1 MCLQRTGGKPESKP
15 HAWPWLTAQ
24 SLVLNLSN
32 LLQETNS
39 HYNFHRD
46 YKPNQGRYIQS
57 DPIGTDGGVNLYGYS
72 YVNPLTYI
80 DTTGE
85 VPWIGL
91 PALYCVRF
99 PRVCKEILRCI
110 INPRACK
117 KKLCRF
123 GNAIYAAC
131 HSLPTCAPCRES
143 CVASQ
148 GKMAFLTT
156 CYTLRLSMSRCYND
170 NPSPNDGHAQQLA
183 DIARKMPVCMEAIS
197 VNCSGCCGY

>member
-1 MCLQRTGGKPESKP
+1 MCLQRTGGKPESRP

-85 VPWIGL
+85 VPWIGVL
-91 PALYCVRF
+91 CGQPRENGFFNYLLYF
-99 PRVCKEILRCI
+99 KAFDE
-110 INPRACK
+110 
-117 KKLCRF
+117 
-123 GNAIYAAC
+123 
-131 HSLPTCAPCRES
+131 SLLQRQ
-143 CVASQ
+143 SQ
-148 GKMAFLTT
+148 
-156 CYTLRLSMSRCYND
+156 
-170 NPSPNDGHAQQLA
+170 P
-183 DIARKMPVCMEAIS
+183 
-197 VNCSGCCGY
+197 

>member
-1 MCLQRTGGKPESKP
+1 MSRGRRRFPGQYFD
-15 HAWPWLTAQ
+15 
-24 SLVLNLSN
+24 
-32 LLQETNS
+32 QETNS

-46 YKPNQGRYIQS
+46 YKSNQGRYIQS
-57 DPIGTDGGVNLYGYS
+57 DPIGTDGGVNLYSYS

-110 INPRACK
+110 ISPRACK

-131 HSLPTCAPCRES
+131 HSLPTCVPCGES

-148 GKMAFLTT
+148 GINYLLYFKAFDESL
-156 CYTLRLSMSRCYND
+156 LQRQSQ
-170 NPSPNDGHAQQLA
+170 P
-183 DIARKMPVCMEAIS
+183 
-197 VNCSGCCGY
+197 